1 MSVAVAVLKVRVT
14 SLVMSA
20 ARRPAD
26 VTTKVCGAPRNL
38 DAIDKVLF
46 VPVLELCRSR
56 KEGIFDRFRCS
67 VHALVTWKAFS
78 ERIQYSS
85 SALLEVA
92 DTAMLSLPGM

>member
-1 MSVAVAVLKVRVT
+1 MICQLRLLCSKRDWT

-38 DAIDKVLF
+38 DAIDKGLF

-56 KEGIFDRFRCS
+56 KEGIFVRFRCS
-67 VHALVTWKAFS
+67 VHALVTWKAVS
-78 ERIQYSS
+78 EWIQYSS
-85 SALLEVA
+85 PASLEVA
-92 DTAMLSLPGM
+92 